1 MIKKTKS
8 PTAEEKG
15 VMSVEEDNKARRWLQ
30 DAGFDPDDVNKECF
44 LFHDGDYFTG
54 VTPLIFFARE
64 GNLTMCRYLSARGA
78 DCRKVTAGNRSMQA
92 LGRVSPML
100 AAASKGNIDVCDWL
114 FRYGGAKDDLR
125 RTPNSPGA
133 SPVHAMLNYEWISDE
148 NRFAIIPWMIRH
160 GAFAR
165 ADDSGGIDDTT
176 MRNDLYPKRR
186 CWMFD
191 KRLNILVWARMFVAA
206 HDTFRLFLKGTILS
220 SRSIRRHNNYYGT
233 RSKYVKVSQS
243 PVAFLRGTSGILEL
257 IAAYAG
263 TPKAN
268 DVRTVRQLI
277 DLLSTFIDDT
287 PFDDAEEEEEDD
299 EFDYGN
305 Y

>member
-1 MIKKTKS
+1 
-8 PTAEEKG
+8 
-15 VMSVEEDNKARRWLQ
+15 
-30 DAGFDPDDVNKECF
+30 
-44 LFHDGDYFTG
+44 
-54 VTPLIFFARE
+54 
-64 GNLTMCRYLSARGA
+64 
-78 DCRKVTAGNRSMQA
+78 
-92 LGRVSPML
+92 ML
-100 AAASKGNIDVCDWL
+100 D
-114 FRYGGAKDDLR
+114 
-125 RTPNSPGA
+125 
-133 SPVHAMLNYEWISDE
+133 YEWILDE
-148 NRFAIIPWMIRH
+148 DRSAIIPWMIRH
-160 GAFAR
+160 GTFAR

-176 MRNDLYPKRR
+176 MRNDMYPKRC

-220 SRSIRRHNNYYGT
+220 SSSIRRHPNNDYGT
-233 RSKYVKVSQS
+233 RSKYAKVSPS
-243 PVAFLRGTSGILEL
+243 PVALLKGTSGILEL

-287 PFDDAEEEEEDD
+287 PFDEAEEEEDG
-299 EFDYGN
+299 EFDYSN

>member
-1 MIKKTKS
+1 
-8 PTAEEKG
+8 
-15 VMSVEEDNKARRWLQ
+15 
-30 DAGFDPDDVNKECF
+30 
-44 LFHDGDYFTG
+44 
-54 VTPLIFFARE
+54 
-64 GNLTMCRYLSARGA
+64 
-78 DCRKVTAGNRSMQA
+78 
-92 LGRVSPML
+92 
-100 AAASKGNIDVCDWL
+100 
-114 FRYGGAKDDLR
+114 
-125 RTPNSPGA
+125 
-133 SPVHAMLNYEWISDE
+133 
-148 NRFAIIPWMIRH
+148 
-160 GAFAR
+160 
-165 ADDSGGIDDTT
+165 
-176 MRNDLYPKRR
+176 
-186 CWMFD
+186 MFD
-191 KRLNILVWARMFVAA
+191 KRLNILVSARMFVAA
-206 HDTFRLFLKGTILS
+206 HDTFRLFLKGTILT